1 MTAGSATAGK
11 RAARQQRGRTVLL
24 GLDAFDL
31 LLLQRWAAEGRLPFF
46 RRLLDE
52 CPLVRLTALSRV
64 LQESIWPSILSGLSP
79 GHHGHFN
86 STQLQTGTYN
96 LDKEAASRIQGERF
110 YERLAKHGIRSA
122 VVDVPTDYPDPHF
135 NGIQVVDWGTEFKGW
150 QFTTHPPDLKREIET
165 RFGKHLLTDYGT
177 TGSTPAAHRT
187 LHHDLL
193 KAVRVKSA
201 FTRDLLDREDLDVVL
216 VVFGEPHKAGHFL
229 WKYMDAS
236 HPDHAPAE
244 RDLHGALLAQYELID
259 KECGELAGGLSP
271 QDNLI
276 VFTDHGMQA
285 NYRGEHFVPAVLQ
298 RLGLCKTEQDARLSR
313 GGAASLTTIESVG
326 LAMRRSAHELV
337 RRVTPQAVAQRLRA
351 RFGAAARVDWSTT
364 RVFSL
369 PTDRNSYLRINLR
382 GREPQG
388 CVAPGSE
395 YDALLD
401 YIENEFRALK
411 NGETGKP
418 AVEDVFRAQQ
428 LYPGP
433 RAHDLPDLTILWSS
447 DSPINVLQSESLGRL
462 ENPSAEERSG
472 NHRPE
477 GFLLARGPAFRTG
490 RAELPGDILQIAPT
504 VLALHEVPIPAAY
517 AMGPL
522 VDLMVPR
529 GEGLS
534 DRVFS
539 DVPDRASA

>member
-1 MTAGSATAGK
+1 MTAGSATVGN
-11 RAARQQRGRTVLL
+11 AARAQRGRTVLL
-24 GLDAFDL
+24 GLDSFDL
-31 LLLQRWAAEGRLPFF
+31 LLLQRWATEGRLPFF
-46 RRLLDE
+46 RKLLDE

-64 LQESIWPSILSGLSP
+64 LQGAIWPSILSGLSP

-86 STQLQTGTYN
+86 LTQLETGTYN
-96 LDKEAASRIQGERF
+96 LEEKTVRRIQGERF
-110 YERLAKHGIRSA
+110 YEHLAKHGIRSA
-122 VVDVPTDYPDPHF
+122 VVDVPTDRPAPHF
-135 NGIQVVDWGTEFKGW
+135 DGIQVVDWGTEFKLCE
-150 QFTTHPPDLKREIET
+150 FTTQPPELKQEIEG
-165 RFGKHLLTDYGT
+165 RFGKHLLNDYGT
-177 TGSTPAAHRT
+177 TGSTPAAHRQ

-193 KAVRVKSA
+193 EAVRLKSA
-201 FTRDLLDREDLDVVL
+201 FTRDLLERKDLDVVL
-216 VVFGEPHKAGHFL
+216 VVFGEPHKAGHFF
-229 WKYMDAS
+229 WKHMDS
-236 HPDHAPAE
+236 RHPDHDPAE
-244 RDLHGALLAQYELID
+244 LDLREALRAQYELID
-259 KECGELAGGLSP
+259 KECGALAGELTP
-271 QDNLI
+271 RDNLI

-298 RLGLCKTEQDARLSR
+298 RLGLCKTGQDARLSR
-313 GGAASLTTIESVG
+313 GGAASLSTIESVG
-326 LAMRRSAHELV
+326 LAMRRRAHELV
-337 RRVTPQAVAQRLRA
+337 RRVMPQPVAQRLRA
-351 RFGAAARVDWSTT
+351 RFGAASRVDWSTT

-388 CVAPGSE
+388 CVAPGAE
-395 YDALLD
+395 YDALLN
-401 YIENEFRALK
+401 YLENEFRSLK
-411 NGETGKP
+411 NAETGKP

-462 ENPSAEERSG
+462 ENRSVEQRSG

-490 RAELPGDILQIAPT
+490 RVELPGDILQIAPT
-504 VLALHEVPIPAAY
+504 VLTLHEVPVPPAY

-534 DRVFS
+534 NRVFS